1 MSLSRCFLFVAA
13 VSCLLAETAA
23 TPILPRSDAP
33 PIVDLGYS
41 QYEGTTLS
49 SKVNQYLG
57 LRFAAPPVG
66 NLRFRAPQDPVA
78 TTGIQEAKT
87 LQTVCLGT
95 GVKLSSSLQSEDCLF
110 ANVWTPSS
118 ATPTSKLPVWVYIQG
133 GGYGSDSNGKYNGST
148 VVETSGQNI
157 VVITFNYRVSAFGF
171 LASEKIRAN
180 GDLNA
185 GLLDQEFLLR
195 WVKKYIIQFGGDPD
209 HVVIHGASAG
219 AGSVA
224 MHLIAYGGRNDD
236 LFVGGIGESVFFPT
250 QPKVSELEWQFEQFV
265 SDALCSGSV
274 DELECLRS
282 QNTTTLQAA
291 NKPRPY
297 PGQTGNPAWYW
308 TPSVDG
314 DFIQD
319 YPYKLFEQG
328 KFVKVPVMF
337 GDDTDEGTAFAP
349 NAGSQAEVAT
359 FMRNNYPRL
368 TANDTDAINAQ
379 YPLMAPLP
387 GHLAY
392 FPSVAAAY
400 GEATLTCAGNF
411 ISNSY
416 ATYVSPQQVWNYRY
430 NVHSTYYDEAGMG
443 VPHTIETVAVFGVGN
458 VGESATT
465 DLQTGISTY
474 NNNIV
479 PVVMNY
485 WISFVRALDPNT
497 YKFATAPNWSSFGTG
512 QDGGARLRF
521 ETNATEMEL
530 IPQDQ
535 VARCEFWKGL
545 AETMEQ

>member
-1 MSLSRCFLFVAA
+1 MIFLDEENIY
-13 VSCLLAETAA
+13 LLI
-23 TPILPRSDAP
+23 PCS
-33 PIVDLGYS
+33 
-41 QYEGTTLS
+41 
-49 SKVNQYLG
+49 
-57 LRFAAPPVG
+57 
-66 NLRFRAPQDPVA
+66 
-78 TTGIQEAKT
+78 
-87 LQTVCLGT
+87 
-95 GVKLSSSLQSEDCLF
+95 
-110 ANVWTPSS
+110 
-118 ATPTSKLPVWVYIQG
+118 
-133 GGYGSDSNGKYNGST
+133 
-148 VVETSGQNI
+148 
-157 VVITFNYRVSAFGF
+157 
-171 LASEKIRAN
+171 
-180 GDLNA
+180 
-185 GLLDQEFLLR
+185 
-195 WVKKYIIQFGGDPD
+195 
-209 HVVIHGASAG
+209 
-219 AGSVA
+219 
-224 MHLIAYGGRNDD
+224 GGRNDD

-337 GDDTDEGTAFAP
+337 GGLSILILLRCCANPFKDDTDEGTAFAP

-359 FMRNNYPRL
+359 FMKNNYPRL
-368 TANDTDAINAQ
+368 TANDTDAINSQ

-416 ATYVSPQQVWNYRY
+416 ARYVSPQQVWNYRY
-430 NVHSTYYDEAGMG
+430 NVHSTYNDEAGMG

>member
-1 MSLSRCFLFVAA
+1 MSLSRCFLFVTA

-23 TPILPRSDAP
+23 TPILPRSDAA

-57 LRFAAPPVG
+57 MRFAAPPVG
-66 NLRFRAPQDPVA
+66 NLRFRAPQNPVA

-87 LQTVCLGT
+87 LQSVCLGT
-95 GVKLSSSLQSEDCLF
+95 GVKLPSSLQSEDCLF
-110 ANVWTPSS
+110 ANVWAPSS

-133 GGYGSDSNGKYNGST
+133 GGYASDSNGKYNGST
-148 VVETSGQNI
+148 VVETSGQSVI
-157 VVITFNYRVSAFGF
+157 VVTFNYRVSAFGF

-195 WVKKYIIQFGGDPD
+195 WVKKYIIQFGGDPN

-291 NKPRPY
+291 NKARPY
-297 PGQTGNPAWYW
+297 PGQLGNPAWYW
-308 TPSVDG
+308 TPTVDG

-328 KFVKVPVMF
+328 KFVKVPIMF
-337 GDDTDEGTAFAP
+337 GDDTDEGTSFAP

-359 FMRNNYPRL
+359 FMKNNYPHL
-368 TANDTDAINAQ
+368 TDNDTDAINAQ
-379 YPLMAPLP
+379 YPLMSPLP

-392 FPSVAAAY
+392 FPSAAAAY
-400 GEATLTCAGNF
+400 GETTFICAGNF

-416 ATYVSPQQVWNYRY
+416 ATYVSPQKVWNYRY
-430 NVHSTYYDEAGMG
+430 NVHSTYYDEAGLG

-458 VGESATT
+458 VGESAAT
-465 DLQTGISTY
+465 DIQTGISTY

-497 YKFATAPNWSSFGTG
+497 YKFASAPNWNSFGTG
-512 QDGGARLRF
+512 QDGGRRIRF

-535 VARCEFWKGL
+535 VARCEFWKEL
-545 AETMEQ
+545 AGVMEQ